1 MTDATNNLKRI
12 SWQSENCLSCK
23 WFSPSDPINADILTN
38 GRCVHPE
45 LQKFNLIISGRDWCN
60 LFDEISQ
67 EQIDQMQEKAMEKKD
82 NNNHIMIYLNYSNIQ
97 GLSRSDI
104 AYVLP
109 IIFLGC
115 CFYRICLSIDQVIC
129 YLIFIESYS
138 LIIYIES

>member
-1 MTDATNNLKRI
+1 MIKMADATNNLKRV

-67 EQIDQMQEKAMEKKD
+67 EQIDQMQEKAMEK
-82 NNNHIMIYLNYSNIQ
+82 
-97 GLSRSDI
+97 
-104 AYVLP
+104 
-109 IIFLGC
+109 
-115 CFYRICLSIDQVIC
+115 
-129 YLIFIESYS
+129 E
-138 LIIYIES
+138 